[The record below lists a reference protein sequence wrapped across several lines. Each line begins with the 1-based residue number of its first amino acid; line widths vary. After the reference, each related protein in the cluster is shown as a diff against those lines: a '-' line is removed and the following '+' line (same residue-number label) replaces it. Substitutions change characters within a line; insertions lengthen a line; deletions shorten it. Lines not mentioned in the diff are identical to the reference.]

1 METRTLEAP
10 DISCEHCLQK
20 IQETV
25 EKLPGVKFVS
35 GDTVTRIVVVEYDD
49 SKADVDLIER
59 AMEDEGYPVK
69 K

>member
-10 DISCEHCLQK
+10 DISCAHCLQT
-20 IQETV
+20 IQEAV
-25 EKLPGVKFVS
+25 DKLAGVHFVS
-35 GDTVTRIVVVEYDD
+35 GDTDTKVVIVEYDAAQ
-49 SKADVDLIER
+49 ADLDLIER